1 LLIGYIDRERRERDR
16 LADPAE
22 AALNAENDAR
32 LRKALPADE
41 LARLRQVGAAM
52 SSAELLALAMT
63 TSVEDAAARPGA
75 AGPD

>member
-1 LLIGYIDRERRERDR
+1 
-16 LADPAE
+16 
-22 AALNAENDAR
+22 
-32 LRKALPADE
+32 
-41 LARLRQVGAAM
+41 LRQVGAAM